1 MKTRILSQLYA
12 IMKELKGCQDI
23 IAEIQK
29 RVPEE
34 LRNPDLIR
42 KRATI
47 ALKNM
52 LNDYSNFRIETID
65 SFFQTVLRN
74 LAHELHLTA
83 SLTVGLNDD
92 EVHAQAVDN
101 VIESIQDER
110 LPKTD
115 RDALLQWIMDFVEE
129 QIRNNKNWNVIGSI
143 KDFSRNLSREF
154 YQKNAESLKRPAVR
168 TISGEYSHS
177 SGHSTQRKRRKRSMG
192 RWRNMPT
199 ALNNS
204 KNNTTSRMIISQEKA
219 AIPPFPI
226 SISSQRMGSLFRYA
240 KQHTFPVEQDDRADK

>member
-1 MKTRILSQLYA
+1 
-12 IMKELKGCQDI
+12 
-23 IAEIQK
+23 
-29 RVPEE
+29 
-34 LRNPDLIR
+34 
-42 KRATI
+42 
-47 ALKNM
+47 M

-129 QIRNNKNWNVIGSI
+129 QIRNNKNWNVIGGI

-154 YQKNAESLKRPAVR
+154 YQKNAESLKKTSSPDNIRRVLAQLR
-168 TISGEYSHS
+168 ALYSKEEKKKIDGKMEEYAHRFE
-177 SGHSTQRKRRKRSMG
+177 QLKEQY
-192 RWRNMPT
+192 NI
-199 ALNNS
+199 
-204 KNNTTSRMIISQEKA
+204 KNDHFAGKA

-226 SISSQRMGSLFRYA
+226 SINSQRMGSLFRYA